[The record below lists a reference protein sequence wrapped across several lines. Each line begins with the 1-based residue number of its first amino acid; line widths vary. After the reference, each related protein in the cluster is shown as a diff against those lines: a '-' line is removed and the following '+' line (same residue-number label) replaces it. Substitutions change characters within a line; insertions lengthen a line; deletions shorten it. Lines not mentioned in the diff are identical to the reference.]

1 MGRLLG
7 LDVGQKRTG
16 LATTDELKLI
26 CSPLRT
32 VDTAQLVSELKELH
46 REQPIEAY
54 VIGQPN
60 LIVGQSA
67 DSTPYIT
74 QVIQQLGKSF
84 PDIPIH
90 SVDEGNT
97 SHEASQIQRMGG
109 MKKSKRIEKGSLDA
123 ITASL
128 ILQRFLDE
136 QSFSTSPPPR

>member
-26 CSPLRT
+26 CSPLCT
-32 VDTAQLVSELKELH
+32 VETDQLIRELMELH

-54 VIGQPN
+54 VIGKPN
-60 LIVGQSA
+60 LIVSQSA

-84 PDIPIH
+84 PDIPVH
-90 SVDEGNT
+90 LVDEGNT
-97 SHEASQIQRMGG
+97 SREASQIQRMGG
-109 MKKSKRIEKGSLDA
+109 MKKSKRQEKGSLDSIA
-123 ITASL
+123 ASL

>member
-32 VDTAQLVSELKELH
+32 VETDQLMSELMDLH

-54 VIGQPN
+54 VIGKPN
-60 LIVGQSA
+60 LIVSQSA

-84 PDIPIH
+84 PDIPVH
-90 SVDEGNT
+90 LVDEGNT

-109 MKKSKRIEKGSLDA
+109 MKKSKRRAKGSLDSIA
-123 ITASL
+123 ASL